1 MANEEV
7 AYLINI
13 HVYVPRKKKPG
24 ARGLLEYLLNKHDR
38 KLEKVYF
45 FNLFGIITLA
55 TYSYHI
61 NILINYS
68 SRKFK

>member
-1 MANEEV
+1 MIVWEVKMANVEV

-45 FNLFGIITLA
+45 
-55 TYSYHI
+55 
-61 NILINYS
+61 LIS
-68 SRKFK
+68 LE

>member
-1 MANEEV
+1 MANVEV

-45 FNLFGIITLA
+45 
-55 TYSYHI
+55 
-61 NILINYS
+61 LIS
-68 SRKFK
+68 LE